1 MDVSRSDAFGL
12 PSADASRRLLELIGA
27 SWMTQAIT
35 AAAELRIADQL
46 AASPLTAD
54 ALAPT
59 VGCHPGSL
67 RRLLRALASLDLTRE
82 QDDGSFVLTEMGA
95 LLRSDRQP
103 SLCSWAKWWG
113 RYLWPIWGNLRQ
125 SVQSGSSARELA
137 TGRSGY
143 AHLEADPEAAAVFN
157 AAMVELTALF
167 AGELDRIVDFSTV
180 GHVIDVGG
188 GYGELLAG
196 ILRAHPALRGTL
208 FDLPH
213 ALAGAKARM
222 HQAGVADRCEFVGG
236 DFFESVPAG
245 GDLYLLKSV
254 LHNWDDEKCG
264 VILSRCR
271 QSMHRDASLVLVE
284 RVLPDRMRSCAA
296 DRAVA
301 RTDLNML
308 IGVGGRER
316 TRAEFAALLGVAGF
330 STTRFVPTP
339 LELAVIEARSA

>member
-1 MDVSRSDAFGL
+1 
-12 PSADASRRLLELIGA
+12 
-27 SWMTQAIT
+27 
-35 AAAELRIADQL
+35 
-46 AASPLTAD
+46 
-54 ALAPT
+54 
-59 VGCHPGSL
+59 
-67 RRLLRALASLDLTRE
+67 
-82 QDDGSFVLTEMGA
+82 
-95 LLRSDRQP
+95 
-103 SLCSWAKWWG
+103 
-113 RYLWPIWGNLRQ
+113 
-125 SVQSGSSARELA
+125 
-137 TGRSGY
+137 
-143 AHLEADPEAAAVFN
+143 
-157 AAMVELTALF
+157 
-167 AGELDRIVDFSTV
+167 
-180 GHVIDVGG
+180 VGG

-196 ILRAHPALRGTL
+196 ILRDHPGLRGTL
-208 FDLPH
+208 FDRPH
-213 ALAGAKARM
+213 AMAGAKARL

-236 DFFESVPAG
+236 DFFESVPG
-245 GDLYLLKSV
+245 DGDLYLLKSV